1 MTKRGTPIL
10 RRIVRRCFDV
20 EHSKV
25 PDEGNYF
32 GEIDRKMIDKL
43 VDDGLILA
51 EDVSGRLHWRKFSG
65 FTDRGRNTFLSSEG
79 QIKSEY
85 QE

>member
-20 EHSKV
+20 EQSKA
-25 PDEGNYF
+25 PNEGNYF
-32 GEIDRKMIDKL
+32 GETDRKMIDKL
-43 VDDGLILA
+43 VDEGLILA
-51 EDVSGRLHWRKFSG
+51 EDVSDRLHWRKLIG

-85 QE
+85 R